1 MNFLQLLIDLNEGE
15 QNRYGEIEYKLTEKE
30 RIAIIEKISN
40 HLKKGNPLSFEE
52 HEKLTS
58 CIYWGLHDTLSMV
71 ETYLINF
78 IPLLPIPSVQKAFRN
93 RFSRELVL
101 YSRVQYAENT
111 LRNLNDLGLES
122 KDWKKLAHEEI
133 YKWPKEEQESLDTI
147 SFLTKVKK

>member
-40 HLKKGNPLSFEE
+40 HLKKGNPLSSEE

-122 KDWKKLAHEEI
+122 KDWRKLAHEEI